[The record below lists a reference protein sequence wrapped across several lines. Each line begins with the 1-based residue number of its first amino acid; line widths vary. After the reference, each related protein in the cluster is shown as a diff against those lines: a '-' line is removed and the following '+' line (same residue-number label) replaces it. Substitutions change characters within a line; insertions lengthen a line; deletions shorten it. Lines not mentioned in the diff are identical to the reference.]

1 MRRIIESMIGWCK
14 GGCAEDQPEYENL
27 QTIVKRYCYRCR
39 VGGNEVCMSMPWFRL
54 VGTVEEEVT
63 PRETLF
69 RQMTDQTVAET
80 FPTRVSEIRTA

>member
-1 MRRIIESMIGWCK
+1 
-14 GGCAEDQPEYENL
+14 
-27 QTIVKRYCYRCR
+27 
-39 VGGNEVCMSMPWFRL
+39 MSRPWFRL

-80 FPTRVSEIRTA
+80 FLTRVSEIRTA